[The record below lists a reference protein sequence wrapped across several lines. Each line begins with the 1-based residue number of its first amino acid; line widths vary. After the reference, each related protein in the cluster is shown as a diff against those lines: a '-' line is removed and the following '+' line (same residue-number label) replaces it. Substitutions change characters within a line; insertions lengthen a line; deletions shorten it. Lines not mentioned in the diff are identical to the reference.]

1 MLLQFTDPG
10 AYFAGYIVFIVVVL
24 AINIGISV
32 WVYRDANKNGMDAT
46 IWLLVVIVGGCVGV
60 IVYLIIS
67 RDVF

>member
-46 IWLLVVIVGGCVGV
+46 IWLLVESKRPRLAQIQ
-60 IVYLIIS
+60 YFIIS